1 MPGVLWFGLGF
12 PAVGLFLGA
21 IGGARAANGGFLTG
35 VLTGVFL
42 GTLAGFPFIAIGLST
57 S

>member
-12 PAVGLFLGA
+12 PALGFLLGA
-21 IGGARAANGGFLTG
+21 IGGVRSSSQGALTG
-35 VLTGVFL
+35 VLIGLFL

-57 S
+57 A